1 MPSTKERRNCPK
13 RNFFLPEKD
22 KKIGQNIFRKFLET
36 ERGYTLLYD
45 CEDNTFDQTYIK
57 NGKIEVFE
65 LKTDYTHMIN
75 DDNTGEIADTKN
87 IVIEFKSIDKM
98 AKFFVTYFP
107 QINELW
113 LIRTEK
119 LKKLIEEEKYNF
131 QTIKTGD
138 NITYLTNRIEIKSEF
153 SITNV
158 CKEEIVV
165 V

>member
-1 MPSTKERRNCPK
+1 
-13 RNFFLPEKD
+13 
-22 KKIGQNIFRKFLET
+22 
-36 ERGYTLLYD
+36 
-45 CEDNTFDQTYIK
+45 
-57 NGKIEVFE
+57 
-65 LKTDYTHMIN
+65 MIN